1 MGIVICLIASAL
13 FMSGVS
19 AWIGYSYAADMLNTE
34 RDACIWLTK
43 QNDALQ
49 SRLKGAEYEIEKLK
63 NHLSEYELQNSKSGS
78 IKDDVRKIKVV
89 M

>member
-1 MGIVICLIASAL
+1 MGIFICLIASAL
-13 FMSGVS
+13 FMSSIS

-34 RDACIWLTK
+34 RDVCRQFKERNNKLMGQLDSTK
-43 QNDALQ
+43 REN
-49 SRLKGAEYEIEKLK
+49 EKLK
-63 NHLSEYELQNSKSGS
+63 NRLSEYEPQSSKSSS

>member
-1 MGIVICLIASAL
+1 MGIFICLIASAL

-19 AWIGYSYAADMLNTE
+19 AWIGYSYAADKLKTARNV
-34 RDACIWLTK
+34 CIWLTK

-63 NHLSEYELQNSKSGS
+63 NHLSEYELQNSKSS
-78 IKDDVRKIKVV
+78 SLKDDVRKITVV